1 MPANEYET
9 AKGKRYGIDT
19 SLLMEAGRYT
29 VSMAILD
36 PLTRQDS
43 YRTVTASVHPKK

>member
-1 MPANEYET
+1 
-9 AKGKRYGIDT
+9 
-19 SLLMEAGRYT
+19 MEAGRYT
-29 VSMAILD
+29 ITMAILD